1 MVRDNGMVM
10 MSEAEYGNLAQGK
23 AWEIKEL
30 TKRCEMLQNAI
41 MILSRDLGSRTADVR
56 ISKLDFLQMYDKAVN
71 DMFDRPADDK
81 NDIYGY
87 DITIHWHGVYCNC
100 SDGAT
105 PSNYIIPAL
114 QELCEEDSEEY

>member
-1 MVRDNGMVM
+1 MYRDNGLVVM
-10 MSEAEYGNLAQGK
+10 TETEYNSMTQAK
-23 AWEIKEL
+23 SWEIKEL
-30 TKRCEMLQNAI
+30 EKRCDMLQNAI
-41 MILSRDLGSRTADVR
+41 MTLTRDQGIRTEDIR
-56 ISKLDFLQMYDKAVN
+56 IPKLDFIQMHEKAVD

-87 DITIHWHGVYCNC
+87 DITIHWHGMYCNC

-114 QELCEEDSEEY
+114 QELCEEDPDEY

>member
-1 MVRDNGMVM
+1 MYKDNGFVVM
-10 MSEAEYGNLAQGK
+10 TETEYNSMNQSK

-30 TKRCEMLQNAI
+30 EKRCEMLQNAVI
-41 MILSRDLGSRTADVR
+41 ILSREKGTESTDVR
-56 ISKLDFLQMYDKAVN
+56 IPKVDFLKMYDKAVN

-114 QELCEEDSEEY
+114 QDLTDEDSEEY